1 MRKPTIAA
9 MELRRGQNHRSEERI
24 ARRDAKRAKRQTDM
38 AKDVQDAV
46 SRLCSVY
53 GVTLDILR
61 SPTRVAN
68 IVEAR
73 HLLFWFLRHHCGY
86 SVNDV
91 ARYLRRDNSTVI
103 KCTLSITDRM
113 VYEPSFRRH
122 AFELSAF
129 MATGIVNDDT
139 EGVEQ
144 MGHA

>member
-9 MELRRGQNHRSEERI
+9 IELRQGQRHNSKERI
-24 ARRDAKRAKRQTDM
+24 ERRDAKRAKRQADM
-38 AKDVQDAV
+38 ARDCRDAV
-46 SRLCSVY
+46 NRLCSVY
-53 GVTLDILR
+53 GISLEILR

-68 IVEAR
+68 VVEAR

-103 KCTLSITDRM
+103 KCTLTITDRM

-122 AFELSAF
+122 ASELSAF
-129 MATGIVNDDT
+129 MATGVINDDT
-139 EGVEQ
+139 EGIEQ